1 MNLKQTQK
9 WLRHLGIP
17 EYKYSINSLGG
28 GNCMCIAFDY
38 EPGEG
43 WTVFYSE
50 RGHRGLNIHSFS
62 NEEEACDAL
71 IKAVVKARKDWLDNF
86 EYHRTHNTDHFQQT
100 LLPWLNEEEN

>member
-9 WLRHLGIP
+9 WLRHLGMP
-17 EYKYSINSLGG
+17 EYEYSINSLGG
-28 GNCMCIAFDY
+28 GDCMCIAFDY

-50 RGHRGLNIHSFS
+50 RGHRGLDIHYFP

-100 LLPWLNEEEN
+100 HLPWLNREED

>member
-17 EYKYSINSLGG
+17 ERYGINSLGCG
-28 GNCMCIAFDY
+28 DCTCIAFDY
-38 EPGEG
+38 EPDEG

-50 RGHRGLNIHSFS
+50 RGYRWDIRHFS
-62 NEEEACDAL
+62 SEEAACDAF
-71 IKAVVKARKDWLDNF
+71 IKAEVKALKDWLDNF

-100 LLPWLNEEEN
+100 HLPWLNREED